1 MTAEE
6 GSIALAKDRL
16 RLWLDR
22 GTSGMARL
30 EYVSQFSRAAVVE
43 SLRGVVRVDEVV
55 LEAGSTAE
63 QVAALM
69 MEAVRRAAGANERT
83 VVSFSGLD
91 RALPEPVAD
100 SLRVLNFQRESFAE
114 GGAAQIW
121 WMPPHFLGAFV
132 RAARDLDS
140 WFDLKLSVT
149 EAVGGGEARAMWVEA
164 ADIVTPGE
172 ARRRAGSLI
181 ARAETALRAGEPW
194 EPVWKELVSPAV
206 EVLRSAELHDE
217 ASREARR
224 LAGLIG
230 DLQADG
236 VAQRMTASGAAA
248 LAKVYR
254 DQGDYAAAR
263 DAAIRALTLAEREG
277 GPDSPDVA
285 ACRSN
290 LANILGTLGEHKEA
304 RKQIELALES
314 GLRLFGPDH
323 PNVAVNRS
331 NLAIILRN
339 LGEFQEARK
348 QIELALESDLRLF
361 GPDHPTVAVSRSNL
375 AIILRNL
382 GEFQEARKQ
391 IELALESGLRLFG
404 PDHPTVA
411 VSRINLAVVLFDLER
426 FEDALEQAELALGVF
441 KAKLPSG
448 HPNIQTAAGWRDA
461 IRARLG
467 KV

>member
-30 EYVSQFSRAAVVE
+30 EYVSQFSRAEVVE

-63 QVAALM
+63 QVAEFM

-149 EAVGGGEARAMWVEA
+149 EVVRGGEARAGWVEA

-230 DLQADG
+230 DLQTGG

-248 LAKVYR
+248 LTEVYR
-254 DQGDYAAAR
+254 DQGDYAAAG
-263 DAAIRALTLAEREG
+263 DAAFRALTLAEREG

-304 RKQIELALES
+304 RKQIELAL
-314 GLRLFGPDH
+314 
-323 PNVAVNRS
+323 
-331 NLAIILRN
+331 
-339 LGEFQEARK
+339 K
-348 QIELALESDLRLF
+348 
-361 GPDHPTVAVSRSNL
+361 
-375 AIILRNL
+375 
-382 GEFQEARKQ
+382 
-391 IELALESGLRLFG
+391 SGLRLFG

-411 VSRINLAVVLFDLER
+411 VSRLTLAAVLFNLER
-426 FEDALEQAELALGVF
+426 FEDALAEAELALGVF
-441 KAKLPSG
+441 KAKLPTE
-448 HPNIQTAAGWRDA
+448 HPHIRTAAWWRDA

-467 KV
+467 KVER